1 MKRKKSA
8 GGKGTTDPA
17 NRMKLKYENV
27 IFDFDGTLS
36 DTYPCFTNALLDL
49 LKYYGINDTY
59 ENAYALLKVSVGH
72 ALKHYDLPEDLT
84 AAGKRFHYFH
94 ELRAP
99 SEQKPYPDAG
109 EILRFIRV
117 NGGRNYVYTHSGLI
131 VTKLLG
137 IWGLDGYIDG
147 MLDSTVTLPRKPA
160 PDGLNWLC
168 GKYGLDKSVSI
179 MVGDRDIDTDCAR
192 NAGIAGCLYDPEGYY
207 TDTVSDYSI
216 TKLTDLEKII
226 TI

>member
-1 MKRKKSA
+1 M
-8 GGKGTTDPA
+8 GTTDPA

-94 ELRAP
+94 ELRTP

-137 IWGLDGYIDG
+137 IWGLDGFIDG

-160 PDGLNWLC
+160 PDGLNLLC
-168 GKYGLDKSVSI
+168 GKYGLDKSVSV

-192 NAGIAGCLYDPEGYY
+192 NAGIAGCLYDPEGFYSG
-207 TDTVSDYSI
+207 TDSDYSI
-216 TKLTDLEKII
+216 KKLTDLEKII
-226 TI
+226 VL